1 MSSSEFTPADREQ
14 LLSEARQWIS
24 LGSADGDAQN
34 AGYLRRLV
42 QALEAE
48 TARADHYQA
57 EVERLQS
64 RLRPSAS
71 MPPPMM
77 GPPSMG
83 PPMMRT
89 TGAPVA
95 GPAAAPFVGGPM
107 VAGSFGPVAP
117 SAGVGAGPHVTGSG
131 MAMNT
136 GPLSPLH
143 RISSSGP
150 AAAVPHQAPQSN
162 PSGQPGSGSG
172 AGSSPISPN
181 PFMAGPPL
189 FSPPPVAAPQQPP
202 EPSAEDTGKDHG

>member
-1 MSSSEFTPADREQ
+1 MSASEFTPADREQ

-24 LGSADGDAQN
+24 LGSADGDTQN
-34 AGYLRRLV
+34 ANRVRRLL

-57 EVERLQS
+57 EVQRLQS
-64 RLRPSAS
+64 RLRAPVSP
-71 MPPPMM
+71 PPPMM

-95 GPAAAPFVGGPM
+95 GPAAPFVGGPM
-107 VAGSFGPVAP
+107 AAGSFGPVAP
-117 SAGVGAGPHVTGSG
+117 SAGVGSGSPVMGSG
-131 MAMNT
+131 MAMNI

-143 RISSSGP
+143 RISSGP

-172 AGSSPISPN
+172 AGSAPISPS

-189 FSPPPVAAPQQPP
+189 FSPPPVVAPQQPP
-202 EPSAEDTGKDHG
+202 QPSAEDTGKDHG

>member
-64 RLRPSAS
+64 RVRPSAS

-83 PPMMRT
+83 PPLMRT

-95 GPAAAPFVGGPM
+95 GGPM
-107 VAGSFGPVAP
+107 AAGSFGPVAP
-117 SAGVGAGPHVTGSG
+117 SAGVGSGSPVMGSG
-131 MAMNT
+131 MAMDT

-143 RISSSGP
+143 RIPSSGP
-150 AAAVPHQAPQSN
+150 AVSGTPQAPRTN
-162 PSGQPGSGSG
+162 PSGQLDPDRG
-172 AGSSPISPN
+172 AGSSPVSPN
-181 PFMAGPPL
+181 PFVSGPPL
-189 FSPPPVAAPQQPP
+189 FSPSPVATPQQPP
-202 EPSAEDTGKDHG
+202 HPSSEDAGKNHG